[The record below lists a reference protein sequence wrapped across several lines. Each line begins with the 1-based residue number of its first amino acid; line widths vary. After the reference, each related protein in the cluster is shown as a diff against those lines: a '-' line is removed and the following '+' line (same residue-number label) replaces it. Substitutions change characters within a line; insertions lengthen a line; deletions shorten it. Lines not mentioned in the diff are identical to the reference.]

1 MKILDI
7 VIMINSGFSNIT
19 CDTLPASSRYKVLKF
34 KSILSKTF
42 ETIQSIEKSLLEAS
56 GIQDMQQMESD
67 IKKLEDCK
75 SRTKEDDEK
84 YQELTE
90 KRRQYLEVRT
100 EMLNDNFELNN
111 IGTISYEDW
120 YLLRKEN
127 RPKDGKEIITNYI
140 EDALKGV
147 FWVEPDE

>member
-1 MKILDI
+1 
-7 VIMINSGFSNIT
+7 MINSGFSNIT

-42 ETIQSIEKSLLEAS
+42 ETIQSLERSLLEAS
-56 GIQDMQQMESD
+56 NIQDMQEMESE
-67 IKKLEDCK
+67 IKKLEENK
-75 SRTKEDDEK
+75 SRTSEEDEK
-84 YQELTE
+84 YQSLIS
-90 KRRQYLEVRT
+90 KRKQYLDVRT
-100 EMLNDNFELNN
+100 EMLQDNITLND

-127 RPKDGKEIITNYI
+127 RPKDDSEIITNYI

-147 FWVEPDE
+147 LWVEPDE